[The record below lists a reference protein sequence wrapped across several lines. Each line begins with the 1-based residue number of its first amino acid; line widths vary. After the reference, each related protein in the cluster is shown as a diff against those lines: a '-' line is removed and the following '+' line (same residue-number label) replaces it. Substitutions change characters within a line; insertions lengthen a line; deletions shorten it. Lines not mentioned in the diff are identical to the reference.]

1 MNAGPRLLALCLLAV
16 LSAGCG
22 PALHGV
28 ITLIGGTSE
37 GIRRAGITSS
47 DVVDQAPEIA
57 VNEKLVVREGS
68 AGNLIGRDTLLVTD
82 DGPTITFR
90 LISPP
95 TNGML
100 LLEGTVL
107 VADDTFTQEDINDD
121 RVTYDHD
128 DSETLIDVFEF
139 EAADSGGNTV
149 KGVFQI
155 TITPVNDPPAL
166 SNDGLTL
173 NEGAMAV
180 IGNSVLLA
188 SDKESPANA
197 LVYTIQTLP
206 AFGTLQR
213 AGMAL
218 GPGAMTFTQ
227 EDVNA
232 GAITYM
238 HDGSETT
245 SDSFVFT
252 LSDATIGPPPDNLLT
267 ITQTLA
273 PDTFTLMINPVNDAP
288 VLSAPSSLTLSEDV
302 SASVS
307 GLSLSDADAGADDV
321 ALRLVL
327 SGMAGMTLSGN
338 LTVATDVSGGVTP
351 GQVARNGTADV
362 AITAPLAALNT
373 TLAAA
378 GGLTLEGGA
387 DQNGTVML
395 TVTAN
400 DRGNNGNGG
409 IGTDTRVIPVTIN
422 AVNDAPVINAASS
435 PSVDEDGT
443 VALTGLSV
451 TDVDAGAAAIRLT
464 LSVPQSTGMLTIAD
478 NVTGG
483 VNDTQ
488 IANNST
494 RSVTLTAPLASLNAT
509 LGDSSGVLFR
519 PTTNFNG
526 TVALTVSADD
536 LENSGAGGSMVTDAT
551 VTITVNPINDA
562 PSLILPGPPTT
573 AEDTGVAITGIIVG
587 DVDAGAA
594 PLTCTFTVTNGRIT
608 IDERVA
614 GGVDST
620 QVTSNGGTKVSITAP
635 LAALNTTLAAPGG
648 VVYQPDGNGIG
659 VDTLMVGVVDDK
671 GASLEPQGSL
681 SINVTAVNDA
691 PVNSAPAT
699 LSTDED
705 TPLDVT
711 GLAVSDV
718 DIGGSN
724 IQVSLTA
731 TLGVLA
737 LRTNVSG
744 GVTAAM
750 VTGNGSSAVTVTAP
764 PATLNTTLA
773 ASGGLIF
780 SPNNDVNGAASLTIS
795 SNDLGATG
803 AGGAQGDIDT
813 IAITIRA
820 VNDAPSV
827 GTGAPPTTAED
838 TAVNITGLSVTDRD
852 AGGANVTAQLTV
864 DSGALAID
872 TTVAGGVPAGGVTGD
887 GTAAVTLTGTLT
899 ELAATFDATGG
910 VRFIPAA
917 DFSGPVT
924 LTLSADDQGNA
935 GSGGVQ
941 TASTTLT
948 ITVTAVNDGPTLTLP
963 AALTTSEDVNLA
975 LDGISVMDVDSG
987 AADIQVGFSVSAGTL
1002 AMSASVNSGV
1012 IASQISGLGT
1022 ATLTVNAPVA
1032 AIAATLAAPGGLTYQ
1047 PNLNINGSDSLQV
1060 NVNDLGG
1067 SGAGTALTI
1076 SGAVPLTITAVNDA
1090 PVLSAP
1096 ALLTTLEDSER
1107 IVSSVSVTDVDSG
1120 SAAVRL
1126 TLAVTSGAITVD
1138 PGIVGGVGP
1147 GAITGSGTG
1156 TVQLEADLAELNATL
1171 AGDGVRV
1178 QPALDQNGD
1187 VALSLLVDD
1196 LGNTGSGGNLTDM
1209 RTITLRINA
1218 VNDAPINALPAPPA
1232 TDEDTALAISGL
1244 SISDVDAA
1252 LGTLTVTL
1260 SVTSGTLELNT
1271 GVTGGVSSAT
1281 ANMTSAVMITGT
1293 IAALNATLA
1302 DPAGLTYRP
1311 NTDFNGA
1318 DTLTVR
1324 TDDNGN
1330 SGSGGALVDTD
1341 TLTITV
1347 NPINDAPTFT
1357 LPGPLS
1363 TDENTDV
1370 FVTGLRIADVDSEG
1384 SDLLLTLSVAGG
1396 TGTLMLNTGV
1406 AGGVSAGQ
1414 VIGNGTSDLTLT
1426 ASRAA
1431 LNLTLADSTGLRYRP
1446 PSGFNGPVTINLAAD
1461 DQGATGSGGPL
1472 QAGGA
1477 IPITVG
1483 AVNDPPVNT
1492 VPGALTL
1499 AEDAD
1504 IVVSGLSVAD
1514 PDAGSAAVVMTLS
1527 VSSGRLELDA
1537 GVAATLGAGEL
1548 SGNGSRTLQLMS
1560 STAVINSTLGAMN
1573 ALRYRPDAD
1582 FNGADLLTV
1591 TTNDQGNTGSGGA
1604 ATDIDTVAIT
1614 VTAVNDPPVNT
1625 APPSFATDEDVAL
1638 ALPGLSIAD
1647 VDAGSANIQ
1656 VSLVSTTGTLTLDT
1670 AVTAGVTAGQVVGNG
1685 SAGLTIT
1692 APRAAINNTLA
1703 SSNGLTLQP
1712 ASNFNGSATITLTTN
1727 DLGNTGAGGEQTD
1740 SDTISISVNAV
1751 NDGPI
1756 LTAPATATTN
1766 EDTDLLPTGLN
1777 VTDIDSGTSP
1787 VRLTLSVTGGLLI
1800 LRTDVASGV
1809 TAPEVSGN
1817 SSAAVIVDAP
1827 VAAISATLAASGLT
1841 FRPDPDSNG
1850 SVSLSLTLEDLGN
1863 TGSGGA
1869 LTDSATVAISV
1880 NAVNDAP
1887 VNTVPGPLATGEN
1900 TPLAVTGLAIADVD
1914 AGAAAVRVTL
1924 SVSSGTLDLR
1934 TDVAG
1939 GLTAGQVSGDTTA
1952 TLVLEAPLS
1961 ALNTTLSATGG
1972 LVYTPNLNF
1981 NGSDTLSVTTRD
1993 LGNSGAGGELTDTD
2007 TVLIVV
2013 NDVNNAPVNTV
2024 PASITKDEDQIL
2036 AIAGLLVSDV
2046 DAGAAA
2052 VDVQLS
2058 VGMGS
2063 TLTLSTAV
2071 SGGVMASE
2079 VTGNGTA
2086 ALSIRAPISRINLT
2100 LSDSGGLIY
2109 RSAQDFN
2116 GADVLTMTTD
2126 DLGNSGTGGPLT
2138 DTDMV
2143 PITINPI
2150 NDAPI
2155 NTVPATVTTTED
2167 TNLTLSGLAVS
2178 DVDAEGA
2185 NVRLTLATP
2194 GATLA
2199 VDGTVTGGVNAAQI
2213 SGNNTGTVVLTAT
2226 VAAINSTLAAMD
2238 GLVYQ
2243 PNTDANGVDTVTV
2256 TLSDLGNTGAGGT
2269 LTDTDSI
2276 TVTVNAVNDAPV
2288 NTLSGNRSLAEDSS
2302 LVLTGLAVSDVDA
2315 GSAAIQVSLTV
2326 GASARLSLAS
2336 TVSGGVTAG
2345 QISGNGSS
2353 AVTVI
2358 APTAAI
2364 NATLADASGLIYTP
2378 DQNFNG
2384 ADTLTMK
2391 SDDLGNT
2398 GAGGSLTDEDQVTV
2412 TVTAVNDAP
2421 VNTLPGA
2428 VAGLE
2433 DSDTAVTGLAVADV
2447 DAAGDTIQ
2455 LTLAAGNGALTV
2467 STAVAGGVT
2476 AGAVTGNGGASVI
2489 IMASLSAINATLADG
2504 SGVVYR
2510 PSLDFNGTDTITVT
2524 TDDLGNNGA
2533 GGALSD
2539 SDPLTVSISPVN
2551 DPPVN
2556 TVSADRSTSEDTDIV
2571 LTGLSVADVDIGGN
2585 ALTLTLTSG
2594 PNAILIVDT
2603 TVSGGVNAG
2612 QVTGNS
2618 TATVTIVA
2626 PLSVLN
2632 TTLADAA
2639 GLTYRPDTNF
2649 NGDSPITLLSNDGG
2663 FTGSGGAL
2671 TDTDSF
2677 TVTVASSIND
2687 PPVNAVPG
2695 PLTTAEDT
2703 AVFVTGVSV
2712 SDADA
2717 GGSAISVTFSAGAG
2731 TLSVNTTVSGGVGAG
2746 QVTGNGG
2753 ASVTLNAP
2761 LAAINA
2767 TLANVAGLSYTP
2779 STDVNGPDTITM
2791 TTDDL
2796 GNSGPGG
2803 AMTDTDTIAVT
2814 VTAVNDAPRLMAP
2827 GGLGTREDTDLTL
2840 SGINVSDVDA
2850 GAADDLV
2857 LTATVMGPG
2866 TLVASGAVMSGVSAG
2881 QIGGNNTATLTLTAP
2896 AAALNA
2902 TLADP
2907 TGLLFR
2913 PAADFSGMV
2922 MIQLSLDDQGASG
2935 AGGSLTT
2942 GTSFPVLVTP
2952 VNDGPINTVPG
2963 ARVVDEDTALD
2974 ISGISITD
2982 IDAGSD
2988 AIEVTLAVTA
2998 GTLTVDTGVS
3008 GGVGASALTG
3018 NATGSVV
3025 ITAPLSAINT
3035 TLAAAGGLRYQGNAD
3050 ANGTD
3055 TLTVTTSD
3063 LGRSG
3068 DGGALKDIDS
3078 VPITVN
3084 AINDAPV
3091 LTVPGALAT
3100 NENVDLAVTGL
3111 RVADVDADVA
3121 SLRVTLSVSNG
3132 TVQINTGIPGGLG
3145 AAAVSGNG
3153 TASVVIL
3160 APLTAINATFSD
3172 STGVVYR
3179 PALNVSGSETL
3190 TVFAEDLGSSGA
3202 GGALTATETI
3212 AITVS
3217 DQNLAPV
3224 NTVPASLTTDED
3236 TPVNVGGISIA
3247 DPDAGAATIRV
3258 VVSVQ
3263 SGATL
3268 SVDTTVAGG
3277 VAAGEVSANGSTSVT
3292 LDASL
3297 SAINTTLAAAGGL
3310 RFVPDLDVNGAN
3322 QLTVTTN
3329 DLGNTGAGGALI
3341 DTDVVPVTVNAI
3353 NDAPVLTLPGAQST
3367 DEDMTLALSGLSVAD
3382 VDLGTESLTLALTVS
3397 FGTLQVNTGV
3407 AGGVAA
3413 GMVSG
3418 NGTAA
3423 VSITAPSAAI
3433 NATLADAAGLTFA
3446 PGADRSGSATLSV
3459 SADDR
3464 GFVGQGGARITTG
3477 AVAITVHPVND
3488 APVLTLPGALST
3500 DEDKALAITGLTI
3513 TDVDA
3518 GAASVRLTLG
3528 VSSNAT
3534 LTASTTVSGGIA
3546 AGQVTG
3552 NGTASVVIDAPLDA
3566 IAKTLADSAGLT
3578 FAPVADAN
3586 GADSLSV
3593 TISDLGNTGAGG
3605 TLTDSG
3611 AVAVT
3616 VNAVNDG
3623 PINTLP
3629 ASPTTAEDTA
3639 LALTGLSIT
3648 DVDSGSADLTVTLAV
3663 GNGTLTA
3670 STAVSGGVSAGQISN
3685 NGTATIVLTA
3695 PRATINATLADAAGL
3710 VYTPASNF
3718 NGAETLTMTSDDGGN
3733 TGAGGALTD
3742 TDTLAITVTAVNDA
3756 PVLTSPASLTTN
3768 EDTSVV
3774 VSGVSVADVDAGSG
3788 ELQLVLSVSGAT
3800 LTLSTA
3806 VTGGVVSGDVIG
3818 NGSATVTVTA
3828 TLSELNATLAD
3839 AAGLTLAPEADRNG
3853 TETLNVTLNDL
3864 GNAGAGGPL
3873 SDSGTVTVTLNAVND
3888 APVVTAATNATT
3900 LEDTAVAITGI
3911 TITDVDA
3918 ATLAVTLATG
3928 SGTVTVSTAVAG
3940 GVTAGDVTNNGTAS
3954 VSVTAT
3960 PAALAATLADAAGV
3974 TVQPAAD
3981 DVTAITLTVSADDQ
3995 GSAGSGGAM
4004 SDSATATVTVTAVND
4019 APTLDAIGDVTV
4031 DEDSGD
4037 GTVSLTGI
4045 GSGGGADES
4054 GQTVTLTAVSSDPS
4068 IIPTPSVTVTGAT
4081 RTLNFTPAAD
4091 AFGAVTITVTAMD
4104 DGGTTNG
4111 GLDSRTRSF
4120 TLTVT
4125 SINDAPTLDAVG
4137 DVTVNED
4144 SGAGTVTLTGLGNG
4158 AGNESGQTL
4167 TVTASS
4173 DTVAVIPT
4181 PTISGSGT
4189 ARTLSFTPVADAN
4202 GSATI
4207 TVTVMDDGGTAS
4219 GGADTVTRTFTIT
4232 VNAVNDAP
4240 TLDAIGDVTVNED
4253 SGAGTVSLTGIG
4265 SGGGTDESAQTVTL
4279 TAVSSDPA
4287 IIPTPS
4293 VTGTGATRTLN
4304 FTPAADA
4311 FGAVTITVTAM
4322 DDGGTANGGVDSRTR
4337 SFTLTVTS
4345 INDAPTLDAVAN
4357 VTVNEDSGAG
4367 TVTLT
4372 GITAGAS
4379 NESGQT
4385 LTVTASS
4392 DTAGVIPNPTISGS
4406 GSARTLSFTPVADA
4420 NGSATITVMVMDDG
4434 GTAGGGV
4441 DTVTQTFMIT
4451 VNAVND
4457 APTLDAIGDV
4467 TVNEDSGAGT
4477 VSLTGIGSGGG
4488 ADESSQTVTLTAVS
4502 GDSSI
4507 IPTPSVTGTG
4517 ATRTL
4522 NFTPAADA
4530 FGAVT
4535 ITVTA
4540 MDDGGTTNGG
4550 VDRRTRSFTLT
4561 VTSINDA
4568 PTLDAVANVTVNED
4582 SGAGTVTLT
4591 GIAAGA
4597 SNESGQT
4604 LTVTASSDTTGV
4616 IPNPTVSG
4624 SGTARTLSFTPV
4636 ADANGSATIT
4646 VTVMDDGGTAS
4657 GGVDT
4662 VTQTFTITVNA
4673 VNDAPTLDAIG
4684 AVTVN
4689 EDSGAGTVSLTGI
4702 GTGGGADESGQTVTL
4717 TAVSSDSSILPTPSV
4732 TGTGATRTLN
4742 FTPAANAFG
4751 AVTISVT
4758 AADDGGTANGGV
4770 DRVVQT
4776 FALTVTAVNDAPT
4789 LDAIADV
4796 TVNEDAGATVVT
4808 LTGISTGPSN
4818 ESGQTLT
4825 SFTASSS
4832 NTAVVPSPVLTGT
4845 GATRTLTFTPAANA
4859 SGTATI
4865 TVSAQDDGGV
4875 ANGGADSVTQTFTI
4889 TVTAINDAPVNTVPA
4904 TLSLAE
4910 DATRAVTGISIA
4922 DVDVGA
4928 DDLLVTLS
4936 VTSGTLTVSTAVTGG
4951 VAAGQVTNNGTA
4963 AVTVTA
4969 SLTELN
4975 NTFSDATGL
4984 QYAGATDF
4992 NGTDTLLVLTDDQ
5005 GSTGAG
5011 GSLTDMDAVAITV
5024 TAVNDPPVNTV
5035 PGAQTINEDTA
5046 LTISGLAVADVDAGA
5061 GSLQV
5066 TLAVSS
5072 GVLTILDS
5080 VSGGLTAGDIT
5091 NNGTASVVLTG
5102 SLTRLNATL
5111 SDSAGVMFQPAADA
5125 SGAVTLTMTTNDQGL
5140 TGGAAESDTDTV
5152 TITVT
5157 AVNDAPVVTV
5167 PGAQSVN
5174 ENAMLVIAGVAV
5186 ADVDVAGDDLI
5197 LTLTATNGTLTLDAP
5212 VAGGLTPGVISNNGS
5227 SSVTATGTLTELNT
5241 TLASATGL
5249 TYQGNLN
5256 FTGSDTI
5263 TVSVSDQGSTGA
5275 GGAMTGSATIAVTVN
5290 AVNSAPVITVPA
5302 GLAASEDEALFIT
5315 DVSVSDADSGAND
5328 IVVTLSVGAGVLTVS
5343 GDITDGVTALQITNN
5358 NSASVVL
5365 TATESAIR
5373 RTLTDSAGFSF
5384 TGAANANGTETL
5396 TISADDQGNTGAG
5409 GAMTAMDTVTIT
5421 IAAVNDA
5428 PVNTVPATLT
5438 AAEDTSTALAGFSIA
5453 DGDAAAGT
5461 ITTTLSVTSGTLTV
5475 STVVAGGIGAGEVTG
5490 DGTASV
5496 TLTSTL
5502 SAINATLADANGLT
5516 YLGATDFNGTDTL
5529 TMTTS
5534 DQGNTGAGGTL
5545 TDTDTVT
5552 ITVSAANDAPTVTV
5566 PATVS
5571 TDIDQ
5576 ARVVSGISV
5585 ADVDAGATAVSLT
5598 ATVTSG
5604 TLTLD
5609 DTVTGGL
5616 AAGDITNNGTAT
5628 VTASGTLAAIN
5639 ATLAG
5644 ASGLTFTPAAGVTGA
5659 ATLTVTLDDGGATG
5673 AGGSMSDSATVTINI
5688 AELLGGREGI
5698 VRIDRDTGAGARLF
5712 DATGLLGVSDVRGL
5726 AYDGTTLYA
5735 FDAATDR
5742 LVSLDTTTGAAS
5754 SVGLVDAPDVVGL
5767 AAFGGAL
5774 YGVDTGGRLLTI
5786 DAATGEVTTAVTIS
5800 GLSASFSLSGL
5811 AATPTRL
5818 YTIDNA
5824 NDQLVRLTT
5833 AGVGTAIALTNLSG
5847 SELAGLAFDSGALV
5861 SYDVTDSRLATIS
5874 LGGAVTFPA
5883 AASSLPGTRRA
5894 LAPAVNFGETFSV
5907 AVAARRLDT
5916 VTTSTGALAANL
5928 GFQGFGSVRGLA
5940 DIGGT
5945 LYGYSEDAARIV
5957 TVSATTGLGTALATD
5972 LSGSLSTGTTITGL
5986 ADDGATLYAIND
5998 MDELFTINTTTGAAT
6013 LVQAI
6018 SFGALT
6024 SSGLK
6029 GLAYDGTDLFAIDST
6044 NTMLVQV
6051 STAGV
6056 ALTETALTGL
6066 GGGEVFDS
6074 LGYDGTDFL
6083 AVDTTADALVSIT
6096 SAGAVSAVGTA
6107 GTGFT
6112 GLRGLAVS
6120 GAAIYG
6126 VDTATDR
6133 LVQLDATTGRGI
6145 TIGGILDH
6153 AGLAMDITSGTLY
6166 GTFGTGLFTVDTT
6179 TGTSAFIGS
6188 TGGRTFR
6195 ALAWESSMDRLFAV
6209 DTTGQA
6215 AILSQADGSVTD
6227 LAGATGR
6234 TIEGLAHD
6242 PGAGVLYGVDIAAS
6256 PPELVTIDKTSGAAT
6271 LIGSIT
6277 GATDVRSLAFDRR
6290 SGELFGV
6297 DRASGA
6303 LLQIN
6308 TATGAPTTLG
6318 SRRTDVRSLTIR
6330 N

>member
-1 MNAGPRLLALCLLAV
+1 M
-16 LSAGCG
+16 
-22 PALHGV
+22 
-28 ITLIGGTSE
+28 
-37 GIRRAGITSS
+37 
-47 DVVDQAPEIA
+47 
-57 VNEKLVVREGS
+57 
-68 AGNLIGRDTLLVTD
+68 
-82 DGPTITFR
+82 
-90 LISPP
+90 
-95 TNGML
+95 
-100 LLEGTVL
+100 
-107 VADDTFTQEDINDD
+107 
-121 RVTYDHD
+121 
-128 DSETLIDVFEF
+128 
-139 EAADSGGNTV
+139 
-149 KGVFQI
+149 
-155 TITPVNDPPAL
+155 
-166 SNDGLTL
+166 
-173 NEGAMAV
+173 
-180 IGNSVLLA
+180 
-188 SDKESPANA
+188 
-197 LVYTIQTLP
+197 
-206 AFGTLQR
+206 
-213 AGMAL
+213 
-218 GPGAMTFTQ
+218 
-227 EDVNA
+227 
-232 GAITYM
+232 
-238 HDGSETT
+238 
-245 SDSFVFT
+245 
-252 LSDATIGPPPDNLLT
+252 
-267 ITQTLA
+267 
-273 PDTFTLMINPVNDAP
+273 
-288 VLSAPSSLTLSEDV
+288 
-302 SASVS
+302 
-307 GLSLSDADAGADDV
+307 
-321 ALRLVL
+321 
-327 SGMAGMTLSGN
+327 
-338 LTVATDVSGGVTP
+338 
-351 GQVARNGTADV
+351 
-362 AITAPLAALNT
+362 
-373 TLAAA
+373 
-378 GGLTLEGGA
+378 
-387 DQNGTVML
+387 
-395 TVTAN
+395 
-400 DRGNNGNGG
+400 
-409 IGTDTRVIPVTIN
+409 
-422 AVNDAPVINAASS
+422 
-435 PSVDEDGT
+435 
-443 VALTGLSV
+443 
-451 TDVDAGAAAIRLT
+451 
-464 LSVPQSTGMLTIAD
+464 
-478 NVTGG
+478 
-483 VNDTQ
+483 
-488 IANNST
+488 
-494 RSVTLTAPLASLNAT
+494 
-509 LGDSSGVLFR
+509 
-519 PTTNFNG
+519 
-526 TVALTVSADD
+526 
-536 LENSGAGGSMVTDAT
+536 
-551 VTITVNPINDA
+551 
-562 PSLILPGPPTT
+562 
-573 AEDTGVAITGIIVG
+573 
-587 DVDAGAA
+587 
-594 PLTCTFTVTNGRIT
+594 
-608 IDERVA
+608 
-614 GGVDST
+614 
-620 QVTSNGGTKVSITAP
+620 
-635 LAALNTTLAAPGG
+635 
-648 VVYQPDGNGIG
+648 
-659 VDTLMVGVVDDK
+659 
-671 GASLEPQGSL
+671 
-681 SINVTAVNDA
+681 
-691 PVNSAPAT
+691 
-699 LSTDED
+699 
-705 TPLDVT
+705 
-711 GLAVSDV
+711 
-718 DIGGSN
+718 
-724 IQVSLTA
+724 
-731 TLGVLA
+731 
-737 LRTNVSG
+737 
-744 GVTAAM
+744 
-750 VTGNGSSAVTVTAP
+750 
-764 PATLNTTLA
+764 
-773 ASGGLIF
+773 
-780 SPNNDVNGAASLTIS
+780 
-795 SNDLGATG
+795 
-803 AGGAQGDIDT
+803 
-813 IAITIRA
+813 
-820 VNDAPSV
+820 
-827 GTGAPPTTAED
+827 
-838 TAVNITGLSVTDRD
+838 
-852 AGGANVTAQLTV
+852 
-864 DSGALAID
+864 
-872 TTVAGGVPAGGVTGD
+872 
-887 GTAAVTLTGTLT
+887 
-899 ELAATFDATGG
+899 
-910 VRFIPAA
+910 
-917 DFSGPVT
+917 
-924 LTLSADDQGNA
+924 
-935 GSGGVQ
+935 
-941 TASTTLT
+941 
-948 ITVTAVNDGPTLTLP
+948 
-963 AALTTSEDVNLA
+963 
-975 LDGISVMDVDSG
+975 
-987 AADIQVGFSVSAGTL
+987 
-1002 AMSASVNSGV
+1002 
-1012 IASQISGLGT
+1012 
-1022 ATLTVNAPVA
+1022 
-1032 AIAATLAAPGGLTYQ
+1032 
-1047 PNLNINGSDSLQV
+1047 
-1060 NVNDLGG
+1060 
-1067 SGAGTALTI
+1067 
-1076 SGAVPLTITAVNDA
+1076 
-1090 PVLSAP
+1090 
-1096 ALLTTLEDSER
+1096 
-1107 IVSSVSVTDVDSG
+1107 
-1120 SAAVRL
+1120 
-1126 TLAVTSGAITVD
+1126 
-1138 PGIVGGVGP
+1138 
-1147 GAITGSGTG
+1147 
-1156 TVQLEADLAELNATL
+1156 
-1171 AGDGVRV
+1171 
-1178 QPALDQNGD
+1178 
-1187 VALSLLVDD
+1187 
-1196 LGNTGSGGNLTDM
+1196 
-1209 RTITLRINA
+1209 
-1218 VNDAPINALPAPPA
+1218 
-1232 TDEDTALAISGL
+1232 
-1244 SISDVDAA
+1244 
-1252 LGTLTVTL
+1252 
-1260 SVTSGTLELNT
+1260 
-1271 GVTGGVSSAT
+1271 
-1281 ANMTSAVMITGT
+1281 
-1293 IAALNATLA
+1293 
-1302 DPAGLTYRP
+1302 
-1311 NTDFNGA
+1311 
-1318 DTLTVR
+1318 
-1324 TDDNGN
+1324 
-1330 SGSGGALVDTD
+1330 
-1341 TLTITV
+1341 
-1347 NPINDAPTFT
+1347 
-1357 LPGPLS
+1357 
-1363 TDENTDV
+1363 
-1370 FVTGLRIADVDSEG
+1370 
-1384 SDLLLTLSVAGG
+1384 
-1396 TGTLMLNTGV
+1396 
-1406 AGGVSAGQ
+1406 
-1414 VIGNGTSDLTLT
+1414 
-1426 ASRAA
+1426 
-1431 LNLTLADSTGLRYRP
+1431 
-1446 PSGFNGPVTINLAAD
+1446 
-1461 DQGATGSGGPL
+1461 
-1472 QAGGA
+1472 
-1477 IPITVG
+1477 
-1483 AVNDPPVNT
+1483 
-1492 VPGALTL
+1492 
-1499 AEDAD
+1499 
-1504 IVVSGLSVAD
+1504 
-1514 PDAGSAAVVMTLS
+1514 
-1527 VSSGRLELDA
+1527 
-1537 GVAATLGAGEL
+1537 
-1548 SGNGSRTLQLMS
+1548 
-1560 STAVINSTLGAMN
+1560 
-1573 ALRYRPDAD
+1573 
-1582 FNGADLLTV
+1582 
-1591 TTNDQGNTGSGGA
+1591 
-1604 ATDIDTVAIT
+1604 
-1614 VTAVNDPPVNT
+1614 
-1625 APPSFATDEDVAL
+1625 
-1638 ALPGLSIAD
+1638 
-1647 VDAGSANIQ
+1647 
-1656 VSLVSTTGTLTLDT
+1656 
-1670 AVTAGVTAGQVVGNG
+1670 
-1685 SAGLTIT
+1685 
-1692 APRAAINNTLA
+1692 
-1703 SSNGLTLQP
+1703 
-1712 ASNFNGSATITLTTN
+1712 
-1727 DLGNTGAGGEQTD
+1727 
-1740 SDTISISVNAV
+1740 
-1751 NDGPI
+1751 
-1756 LTAPATATTN
+1756 
-1766 EDTDLLPTGLN
+1766 
-1777 VTDIDSGTSP
+1777 
-1787 VRLTLSVTGGLLI
+1787 
-1800 LRTDVASGV
+1800 
-1809 TAPEVSGN
+1809 
-1817 SSAAVIVDAP
+1817 
-1827 VAAISATLAASGLT
+1827 
-1841 FRPDPDSNG
+1841 
-1850 SVSLSLTLEDLGN
+1850 
-1863 TGSGGA
+1863 
-1869 LTDSATVAISV
+1869 
-1880 NAVNDAP
+1880 
-1887 VNTVPGPLATGEN
+1887 
-1900 TPLAVTGLAIADVD
+1900 
-1914 AGAAAVRVTL
+1914 
-1924 SVSSGTLDLR
+1924 
-1934 TDVAG
+1934 
-1939 GLTAGQVSGDTTA
+1939 
-1952 TLVLEAPLS
+1952 
-1961 ALNTTLSATGG
+1961 
-1972 LVYTPNLNF
+1972 
-1981 NGSDTLSVTTRD
+1981 
-1993 LGNSGAGGELTDTD
+1993 
-2007 TVLIVV
+2007 
-2013 NDVNNAPVNTV
+2013 
-2024 PASITKDEDQIL
+2024 
-2036 AIAGLLVSDV
+2036 
-2046 DAGAAA
+2046 
-2052 VDVQLS
+2052 
-2058 VGMGS
+2058 
-2063 TLTLSTAV
+2063 
-2071 SGGVMASE
+2071 
-2079 VTGNGTA
+2079 
-2086 ALSIRAPISRINLT
+2086 
-2100 LSDSGGLIY
+2100 
-2109 RSAQDFN
+2109 
-2116 GADVLTMTTD
+2116 
-2126 DLGNSGTGGPLT
+2126 
-2138 DTDMV
+2138 
-2143 PITINPI
+2143 
-2150 NDAPI
+2150 
-2155 NTVPATVTTTED
+2155 
-2167 TNLTLSGLAVS
+2167 
-2178 DVDAEGA
+2178 
-2185 NVRLTLATP
+2185 
-2194 GATLA
+2194 
-2199 VDGTVTGGVNAAQI
+2199 
-2213 SGNNTGTVVLTAT
+2213 
-2226 VAAINSTLAAMD
+2226 
-2238 GLVYQ
+2238 
-2243 PNTDANGVDTVTV
+2243 
-2256 TLSDLGNTGAGGT
+2256 
-2269 LTDTDSI
+2269 
-2276 TVTVNAVNDAPV
+2276 
-2288 NTLSGNRSLAEDSS
+2288 
-2302 LVLTGLAVSDVDA
+2302 
-2315 GSAAIQVSLTV
+2315 
-2326 GASARLSLAS
+2326 
-2336 TVSGGVTAG
+2336 
-2345 QISGNGSS
+2345 
-2353 AVTVI
+2353 
-2358 APTAAI
+2358 
-2364 NATLADASGLIYTP
+2364 
-2378 DQNFNG
+2378 
-2384 ADTLTMK
+2384 
-2391 SDDLGNT
+2391 
-2398 GAGGSLTDEDQVTV
+2398 
-2412 TVTAVNDAP
+2412 
-2421 VNTLPGA
+2421 
-2428 VAGLE
+2428 
-2433 DSDTAVTGLAVADV
+2433 
-2447 DAAGDTIQ
+2447 
-2455 LTLAAGNGALTV
+2455 
-2467 STAVAGGVT
+2467 
-2476 AGAVTGNGGASVI
+2476 
-2489 IMASLSAINATLADG
+2489 
-2504 SGVVYR
+2504 
-2510 PSLDFNGTDTITVT
+2510 
-2524 TDDLGNNGA
+2524 
-2533 GGALSD
+2533 
-2539 SDPLTVSISPVN
+2539 
-2551 DPPVN
+2551 
-2556 TVSADRSTSEDTDIV
+2556 
-2571 LTGLSVADVDIGGN
+2571 
-2585 ALTLTLTSG
+2585 
-2594 PNAILIVDT
+2594 
-2603 TVSGGVNAG
+2603 
-2612 QVTGNS
+2612 
-2618 TATVTIVA
+2618 
-2626 PLSVLN
+2626 
-2632 TTLADAA
+2632 
-2639 GLTYRPDTNF
+2639 
-2649 NGDSPITLLSNDGG
+2649 
-2663 FTGSGGAL
+2663 
-2671 TDTDSF
+2671 
-2677 TVTVASSIND
+2677 
-2687 PPVNAVPG
+2687 
-2695 PLTTAEDT
+2695 
-2703 AVFVTGVSV
+2703 
-2712 SDADA
+2712 
-2717 GGSAISVTFSAGAG
+2717 
-2731 TLSVNTTVSGGVGAG
+2731 
-2746 QVTGNGG
+2746 
-2753 ASVTLNAP
+2753 
-2761 LAAINA
+2761 
-2767 TLANVAGLSYTP
+2767 
-2779 STDVNGPDTITM
+2779 
-2791 TTDDL
+2791 
-2796 GNSGPGG
+2796 
-2803 AMTDTDTIAVT
+2803 
-2814 VTAVNDAPRLMAP
+2814 
-2827 GGLGTREDTDLTL
+2827 
-2840 SGINVSDVDA
+2840 
-2850 GAADDLV
+2850 
-2857 LTATVMGPG
+2857 
-2866 TLVASGAVMSGVSAG
+2866 
-2881 QIGGNNTATLTLTAP
+2881 
-2896 AAALNA
+2896 
-2902 TLADP
+2902 
-2907 TGLLFR
+2907 
-2913 PAADFSGMV
+2913 
-2922 MIQLSLDDQGASG
+2922 
-2935 AGGSLTT
+2935 
-2942 GTSFPVLVTP
+2942 
-2952 VNDGPINTVPG
+2952 
-2963 ARVVDEDTALD
+2963 
-2974 ISGISITD
+2974 
-2982 IDAGSD
+2982 
-2988 AIEVTLAVTA
+2988 
-2998 GTLTVDTGVS
+2998 
-3008 GGVGASALTG
+3008 
-3018 NATGSVV
+3018 
-3025 ITAPLSAINT
+3025 
-3035 TLAAAGGLRYQGNAD
+3035 
-3050 ANGTD
+3050 
-3055 TLTVTTSD
+3055 
-3063 LGRSG
+3063 
-3068 DGGALKDIDS
+3068 
-3078 VPITVN
+3078 
-3084 AINDAPV
+3084 
-3091 LTVPGALAT
+3091 
-3100 NENVDLAVTGL
+3100 
-3111 RVADVDADVA
+3111 
-3121 SLRVTLSVSNG
+3121 
-3132 TVQINTGIPGGLG
+3132 
-3145 AAAVSGNG
+3145 
-3153 TASVVIL
+3153 
-3160 APLTAINATFSD
+3160 
-3172 STGVVYR
+3172 
-3179 PALNVSGSETL
+3179 
-3190 TVFAEDLGSSGA
+3190 
-3202 GGALTATETI
+3202 
-3212 AITVS
+3212 
-3217 DQNLAPV
+3217 
-3224 NTVPASLTTDED
+3224 
-3236 TPVNVGGISIA
+3236 
-3247 DPDAGAATIRV
+3247 
-3258 VVSVQ
+3258 
-3263 SGATL
+3263 
-3268 SVDTTVAGG
+3268 
-3277 VAAGEVSANGSTSVT
+3277 
-3292 LDASL
+3292 
-3297 SAINTTLAAAGGL
+3297 
-3310 RFVPDLDVNGAN
+3310 
-3322 QLTVTTN
+3322 
-3329 DLGNTGAGGALI
+3329 
-3341 DTDVVPVTVNAI
+3341 
-3353 NDAPVLTLPGAQST
+3353 
-3367 DEDMTLALSGLSVAD
+3367 
-3382 VDLGTESLTLALTVS
+3382 
-3397 FGTLQVNTGV
+3397 
-3407 AGGVAA
+3407 
-3413 GMVSG
+3413 
-3418 NGTAA
+3418 
-3423 VSITAPSAAI
+3423 
-3433 NATLADAAGLTFA
+3433 
-3446 PGADRSGSATLSV
+3446 
-3459 SADDR
+3459 
-3464 GFVGQGGARITTG
+3464 
-3477 AVAITVHPVND
+3477 
-3488 APVLTLPGALST
+3488 
-3500 DEDKALAITGLTI
+3500 
-3513 TDVDA
+3513 
-3518 GAASVRLTLG
+3518 
-3528 VSSNAT
+3528 
-3534 LTASTTVSGGIA
+3534 
-3546 AGQVTG
+3546 
-3552 NGTASVVIDAPLDA
+3552 
-3566 IAKTLADSAGLT
+3566 
-3578 FAPVADAN
+3578 
-3586 GADSLSV
+3586 
-3593 TISDLGNTGAGG
+3593 
-3605 TLTDSG
+3605 
-3611 AVAVT
+3611 
-3616 VNAVNDG
+3616 
-3623 PINTLP
+3623 
-3629 ASPTTAEDTA
+3629 
-3639 LALTGLSIT
+3639 
-3648 DVDSGSADLTVTLAV
+3648 
-3663 GNGTLTA
+3663 
-3670 STAVSGGVSAGQISN
+3670 
-3685 NGTATIVLTA
+3685 
-3695 PRATINATLADAAGL
+3695 
-3710 VYTPASNF
+3710 
-3718 NGAETLTMTSDDGGN
+3718 
-3733 TGAGGALTD
+3733 
-3742 TDTLAITVTAVNDA
+3742 
-3756 PVLTSPASLTTN
+3756 
-3768 EDTSVV
+3768 
-3774 VSGVSVADVDAGSG
+3774 
-3788 ELQLVLSVSGAT
+3788 
-3800 LTLSTA
+3800 
-3806 VTGGVVSGDVIG
+3806 
-3818 NGSATVTVTA
+3818 
-3828 TLSELNATLAD
+3828 
-3839 AAGLTLAPEADRNG
+3839 
-3853 TETLNVTLNDL
+3853 
-3864 GNAGAGGPL
+3864 
-3873 SDSGTVTVTLNAVND
+3873 
-3888 APVVTAATNATT
+3888 
-3900 LEDTAVAITGI
+3900 
-3911 TITDVDA
+3911 
-3918 ATLAVTLATG
+3918 
-3928 SGTVTVSTAVAG
+3928 
-3940 GVTAGDVTNNGTAS
+3940 
-3954 VSVTAT
+3954 
-3960 PAALAATLADAAGV
+3960 
-3974 TVQPAAD
+3974 
-3981 DVTAITLTVSADDQ
+3981 
-3995 GSAGSGGAM
+3995 
-4004 SDSATATVTVTAVND
+4004 
-4019 APTLDAIGDVTV
+4019 
-4031 DEDSGD
+4031 
-4037 GTVSLTGI
+4037 
-4045 GSGGGADES
+4045 
-4054 GQTVTLTAVSSDPS
+4054 
-4068 IIPTPSVTVTGAT
+4068 
-4081 RTLNFTPAAD
+4081 
-4091 AFGAVTITVTAMD
+4091 
-4104 DGGTTNG
+4104 
-4111 GLDSRTRSF
+4111 
-4120 TLTVT
+4120 
-4125 SINDAPTLDAVG
+4125 
-4137 DVTVNED
+4137 
-4144 SGAGTVTLTGLGNG
+4144 
-4158 AGNESGQTL
+4158 
-4167 TVTASS
+4167 
-4173 DTVAVIPT
+4173 
-4181 PTISGSGT
+4181 
-4189 ARTLSFTPVADAN
+4189 
-4202 GSATI
+4202 
-4207 TVTVMDDGGTAS
+4207 
-4219 GGADTVTRTFTIT
+4219 
-4232 VNAVNDAP
+4232 
-4240 TLDAIGDVTVNED
+4240 
-4253 SGAGTVSLTGIG
+4253 
-4265 SGGGTDESAQTVTL
+4265 
-4279 TAVSSDPA
+4279 
-4287 IIPTPS
+4287 
-4293 VTGTGATRTLN
+4293 
-4304 FTPAADA
+4304 
-4311 FGAVTITVTAM
+4311 
-4322 DDGGTANGGVDSRTR
+4322 
-4337 SFTLTVTS
+4337 TS

-4591 GIAAGA
+4591 GITAGA